1 MPPLPSIVG
10 AMISGQDR
18 YVWTVREGK
27 VHRQNVIFED

>member
-1 MPPLPSIVG
+1 MGSPCDV
-10 AMISGQDR
+10 ISGQDR